1 MEEEYEIVE
10 RVKNWFMTRLLPGD
24 YVMLADG
31 SVIDESTYD
40 KGVAKPDEVI
50 ADIHSSMISSFTGFE
65 FPFLCSSSYIIRSYL
80 TKLGFSLVRY
90 GMAPRTGYDMAPR
103 TGIKYVVM
111 VVGQGHTFEKVA
123 IELVKLD
130 VVVRNMK
137 LDKIVDQTVGYF
149 PLTVGDPLPA
159 DYYFEILKKIDKER
173 LYGGFTENEAC
184 NEVQRYYGKEH
195 VSGRGNIVNIIRD
208 YVKIFQPY
216 RAVYDTKNWEFI
228 MPF

>member
-31 SVIDESTYD
+31 SIIDESTYD
-40 KGVAKPDEVI
+40 KGVAKPEEVI
-50 ADIHSSMISSFTGFE
+50 ADIHSSMISSLTDFE
-65 FPFLCSSSYIIRSYL
+65 FPFLCNSSYIIRSYL
-80 TKLGFSLVRY
+80 TKLGFSVGRIN
-90 GMAPRTGYDMAPR
+90 AKPR
-103 TGIKYVVM
+103 TGIKYVIM

-123 IELVKLD
+123 IELVKLH

-149 PLTVGDPLPA
+149 PQTVGEPLPA
-159 DYYFEILKKIDKER
+159 DYHFEILKKIDKER

-184 NEVQRYYGKEH
+184 NIVQEYYGNEH
-195 VSGRGNIVNIIRD
+195 VSGRGNIYNIIRD
-208 YVKIFQPY
+208 YVKIFQP
-216 RAVYDTKNWEFI
+216 
-228 MPF
+228 